1 MKDSHALIV
10 DDSSTIRTILSS
22 QLEQLGF
29 ECVGAGSGEEA
40 LSVLR
45 QGYLPS
51 LVVADWNMP
60 IMSGLEL
67 VAAIRSDASL
77 NDIKIL
83 MVTSQSSLDQIAAAL
98 DAGADEYLFK
108 PFDEDMLR
116 QKLEIMGLLPLSI

>member
-1 MKDSHALIV
+1 MRDSHALIV
-10 DDSSTIRTILSS
+10 DDSSTIRTILAS

-29 ECVGAGSGEEA
+29 ETVGVGTGEEA

-45 QGYLPS
+45 QGYLPA
-51 LVVADWNMP
+51 LIVTDWNMP

-67 VAAIRSDASL
+67 VAAIRSEPKL
-77 NDIKIL
+77 NEIKIL

-108 PFDEDMLR
+108 PFDEEMLR
-116 QKLEIMGLLPLSI
+116 QKLEIMGLLPLTI

>member
-1 MKDSHALIV
+1 MRATHALIV
-10 DDSSTIRTILSS
+10 DDSSTIRTILTS
-22 QLEQLGF
+22 QLESLGF
-29 ECVGAGSGEEA
+29 ECVGAATGEEA

-45 QGYLPS
+45 QGYLPT
-51 LVVADWNMP
+51 LIVADWNMP

-67 VAAIRSDASL
+67 VAAIRSEASHNDA
-77 NDIKIL
+77 KIL

-116 QKLEIMGLLPLSI
+116 QKLEIMGLLPLTI

>member
-1 MKDSHALIV
+1 MRALHALIV

-29 ECVGAGSGEEA
+29 ETVGAASGEEA

-45 QGYLPS
+45 QGYLPE

-67 VAAIRSDASL
+67 VAAIRSDPEL
-77 NDIKIL
+77 NDLKIL

-116 QKLEIMGLLPLSI
+116 QKLEIMGLMPLSI